1 MAQYSFLKF
10 SEDGKKIIKCDN
22 GVTGHIDIPVGITHI
37 SPEAFEYCSGIESIS
52 IPNTIKSIGRDAF
65 SSCHNLRDVY
75 ISDLSAWLSIRF
87 EGSCTLDGLAHPQSM
102 ANPLWY
108 AKRLFLNNEIVED
121 LVIPE
126 GIESICDYAFCLY
139 EGLKSITFP
148 KSLKTIGHGAFF
160 RCNLESVQ
168 FFDNLHFVG
177 FHSFQECKNLRIVS
191 FSDGVSTIGDC
202 IGEYAFKGCI
212 NLSSISLPQSF
223 TSIGQSAFED
233 CEKLELVNIP
243 NVQDLSNSCFKGC
256 RTLSSIELPPSLI
269 RIGCACFYDTALSYI
284 RIPKSVSDIYPFANI
299 NIYID
304 VEPGNENYISEDGS
318 LYNTKYDRRGKMLVK
333 YFCSSPNVSIKDVR
347 HIGSNAFSGCKLL
360 KSIIIDGPV
369 DSIGSAFRGC
379 DNLEEIILPNGITRI
394 DGFDGCKKLSN
405 IVIPES
411 VVVIGER
418 AFKDCTSLKKIVLP
432 SQLIRIENSAF
443 FGCTN
448 IVEIVMPNS
457 IEVIDEFAF
466 KDCKTL
472 THIEIPNGV
481 KKIGSEAFYGCTNLV
496 EIAMPNSIE
505 EIGNCALKGCKSLPH
520 IKIPNGV
527 RKIGSEA
534 FYGCSGLTSIFIPDS
549 VKSIGRS
556 AFAYCSA
563 ITTLCVA
570 NDNMTYDSRDSCN
583 AVIKTATN
591 SLIAGC
597 KNTIIP
603 DGVKTIGD
611 FAFNGCTE
619 LIKISIP
626 DGVTSIGELAFCNCA
641 NLSSIRIPSSVTNIG
656 YCIFRWCN
664 KLSEIIIPE
673 GSKTQFEKLL
683 GKDKL
688 VEQEQMTE
696 RGIKCRILFFD
707 TETTGIPLNYKAPSS
722 DTQNWPRLVQLAWI
736 LTDENGNRIL
746 TGNLIVKPDGFNI
759 PADASKV
766 HGISTERAKEEGV
779 PLAEVIERF
788 KSDLNMATYIV
799 GHNIE
804 FDKKIVGAEMIRL
817 GMKDELEKKKS
828 YCTMQSSID
837 FCKIPGKYGYKYPKL
852 QELYKKL
859 FGNEFDDAHNA
870 MSDIEATEKCFWELR
885 KRKLI

>member
-1 MAQYSFLKF
+1 MISFLQNLLF
-10 SEDGKKIIKCDN
+10 S
-22 GVTGHIDIPVGITHI
+22 
-37 SPEAFEYCSGIESIS
+37 
-52 IPNTIKSIGRDAF
+52 R
-65 SSCHNLRDVY
+65 
-75 ISDLSAWLSIRF
+75 
-87 EGSCTLDGLAHPQSM
+87 
-102 ANPLWY
+102 
-108 AKRLFLNNEIVED
+108 
-121 LVIPE
+121 
-126 GIESICDYAFCLY
+126 
-139 EGLKSITFP
+139 
-148 KSLKTIGHGAFF
+148 
-160 RCNLESVQ
+160 
-168 FFDNLHFVG
+168 
-177 FHSFQECKNLRIVS
+177 
-191 FSDGVSTIGDC
+191 
-202 IGEYAFKGCI
+202 
-212 NLSSISLPQSF
+212 
-223 TSIGQSAFED
+223 
-233 CEKLELVNIP
+233 
-243 NVQDLSNSCFKGC
+243 
-256 RTLSSIELPPSLI
+256 
-269 RIGCACFYDTALSYI
+269 
-284 RIPKSVSDIYPFANI
+284 
-299 NIYID
+299 
-304 VEPGNENYISEDGS
+304 
-318 LYNTKYDRRGKMLVK
+318 
-333 YFCSSPNVSIKDVR
+333 
-347 HIGSNAFSGCKLL
+347 
-360 KSIIIDGPV
+360 
-369 DSIGSAFRGC
+369 
-379 DNLEEIILPNGITRI
+379 
-394 DGFDGCKKLSN
+394 
-405 IVIPES
+405 
-411 VVVIGER
+411 
-418 AFKDCTSLKKIVLP
+418 
-432 SQLIRIENSAF
+432 
-443 FGCTN
+443 
-448 IVEIVMPNS
+448 
-457 IEVIDEFAF
+457 
-466 KDCKTL
+466 
-472 THIEIPNGV
+472 
-481 KKIGSEAFYGCTNLV
+481 
-496 EIAMPNSIE
+496 
-505 EIGNCALKGCKSLPH
+505 
-520 IKIPNGV
+520 
-527 RKIGSEA
+527 
-534 FYGCSGLTSIFIPDS
+534 
-549 VKSIGRS
+549 
-556 AFAYCSA
+556 CSA

-673 GSKTQFEKLL
+673 GSKTQFEKL

-707 TETTGIPLNYKAPSS
+707 TETTGIPLNYQAPSS

-817 GMKDELEKKKS
+817 GMKDIMDSKKS

-852 QELYKKL
+852 QELYKIL
-859 FGNEFDDAHNA
+859 FGCEFDNAHDA
-870 MSDIEATEKCFWELR
+870 MSDIEATKKCFWELR